1 MTETPHRPI
10 RKFSPGTYQ
19 SDEEVTEQFVVRDHE
34 LGVLLDVLRG
44 NIQSPSCQH
53 TLIVAPRGRGKTMLL
68 ARAAAEIR
76 TSPEFSRHLL
86 PVSFMEESQEVF
98 TLTDFWLET
107 LFHLARECA
116 AHDPGLADEL
126 RARHAA
132 LSERWREK
140 NLEDNVRA
148 AVLDAADRLDRRLVL
163 MVENLQALC
172 KDVDEDFGWKF
183 RGVLQTEPQIILL
196 ASATSRF
203 AGLDDVEQPFF
214 EMFRI
219 IDLKPLTTE
228 QCRNLWKVVS
238 GDKVTG
244 REIRPLEILTGGSPR
259 LLVIV
264 AGFGQ
269 HKSLR
274 RLMEELVMLIDEHTE
289 YFRGHLEVL
298 GKTER
303 RVYIAVLDLWQ
314 RSTAGEIAARARMDV
329 RIVSTMLGRLFERG
343 ALVVEGSGRKRK
355 YAAAEPLYC
364 IYYKLRRGRG
374 EATVVENLI
383 RFMSVFYS
391 EAERAEIFPSV
402 ISEGIESS
410 ALRHGL
416 DKAAAALPEFAKFVG
431 SVRKPAIPV
440 ARPGETE
447 PSGRTLQILVGSADA
462 TVPDYDLI
470 ERLLKEISQ
479 AADEGAF
486 QTVIDIVDSS
496 AAIQSPPSHRISQVF
511 SAWALNLKGDAHTE
525 LGNWVAAL
533 SAYSL
538 VVERYGDDEDFLAK
552 ALIAGAQ
559 VCSGDT
565 HKELGDPEL
574 ALAAYEGVV
583 RRFGGSDDPSVQ
595 GWVAKALAHKGHTL
609 RDMGALPA
617 ALSAYE
623 ESLRRFDDN
632 EHQKWQPYIAQVLIS
647 QGYVQEQ
654 LGGPDLALAAYE
666 AVAERFG
673 SSDDLEL
680 KQSVAYAL
688 NFKGDCLRDLG
699 KLEAALSTYLAIAD
713 RFSDSPDLQ
722 LQRDVA
728 RALTAT
734 GYVRRD
740 LGEPASTLAACREV
754 TERFG
759 SSDDVEIN
767 RCIADALC
775 LRGGVLRASGD
786 PNSALSTYDEIAE
799 RFDDNADAELRRG
812 VAEALTRKA
821 ELQTELADTASAVS
835 TYDVIIQRSGGSESV
850 ELAGYAAAAMNLKGD
865 ALVDLNDPES
875 AVVAFDAFLQRF
887 GRTEDSSLQE
897 WIAKTLVNKGD
908 ALRELDQLDLA
919 VSAYREAVNRFGSSE
934 DADMLWWVSAA
945 LVRIGR
951 ALRKSGDLDAAVATC
966 DDTMK
971 RFDTSENPR
980 LRQWVAMVTIEKADT
995 LIEMGRA
1002 QDALRICDEFASR
1015 LRNLDDE
1022 LQLDLTWRARQV
1034 WTRALL
1040 AQPDLPAAI
1049 DMFRT
1054 LYDAFVPDDEGMI
1067 RQAVD
1072 LIPELIAAGASVHE
1086 FLGILS
1092 SDAGKATALAPLVVA
1107 LRQHAGEVVQEPDEI
1122 LQVAADIRKRIQ
1134 ESRPRKPDNLTTAAP
1149 HT

>member
-1 MTETPHRPI
+1 MTETPNRPI

-53 TLIVAPRGRGKTMLL
+53 ALIVAPRGRGKTMLL

-76 TSPEFSRHLL
+76 TSPEFARHLL
-86 PVSFMEESQEVF
+86 PVSFMEESQEIF

-116 AHDPGLADEL
+116 AHDPQLADEL
-126 RARHAA
+126 RDRHAA
-132 LSERWREK
+132 LSERWREQT
-140 NLEDNVRA
+140 LEDHVRA
-148 AVLDAADRLDRRLVL
+148 AVLDAADRLDRQLVL

-172 KDVDEDFGWKF
+172 KDVDEDFGWKL

-196 ASATSRF
+196 ASATGRF

-214 EMFRI
+214 EMFRN

-238 GDKVTG
+238 GDKVTE

-314 RSTAGEIAARARMDV
+314 RSTTGEIAARARMDV

-374 EATVVENLI
+374 EAAVVENLI

-416 DKAAAALPEFAKFVG
+416 DRAAAALPEFAKFVG
-431 SVRKPAIPV
+431 GGRQPAIPV
-440 ARPGETE
+440 VRPGKTD
-447 PSGRTLQILVGSADA
+447 PARRTLPLLVGSSDV

-470 ERLLKEISQ
+470 ERLLKEISE
-479 AADEGAF
+479 ASDEGEF

-496 AAIQSPPSHRISQVF
+496 AAIQSPAFHRTSQAF
-511 SAWALNLKGDAHTE
+511 SAWGLNMKGNAHAE
-525 LGNWVAAL
+525 LGDWASAL
-533 SAYSL
+533 SAYDL
-538 VVERYGDDEDFLAK
+538 VIERFGNDEEFLTK
-552 ALIAGAQ
+552 SLIAGAL
-559 VCSGDT
+559 VCSGDM
-565 HKELGDPEL
+565 HDLLGDSGS
-574 ALAAYEGVV
+574 AVSAYKDVV
-583 RRFGGSDDPSVQ
+583 LLFGGSDDPSVQ
-595 GWVAKALAHKGHTL
+595 KWVVKALVRKGHTL
-609 RDMGALPA
+609 RDMGVLPS

-623 ESLRRFDDN
+623 EFLERVGGN
-632 EHQKWQPYIAQVLIS
+632 EHQEAQRHVADALVS

-654 LGGPDLALAAYE
+654 LGEPDLAVAAYE

-680 KQSVAYAL
+680 KRSVAHAL
-688 NFKGDCLRDLG
+688 HFKGDCLRGLG
-699 KLEAALSTYLAIAD
+699 KLEAALSTYLAIMD
-713 RFSDSPDLQ
+713 RFSDNPDLQ
-722 LQRDVA
+722 LQQHVA

-740 LGEPASTLAACREV
+740 LGEPTSTLAVCREV
-754 TERFG
+754 AERFG
-759 SSDDVEIN
+759 SSDDVEMSQW
-767 RCIADALC
+767 IAEALY
-775 LRGGVLRASGD
+775 LRGNILRASGD
-786 PNSALSTYDEIAE
+786 PDFALSTYDEIAE
-799 RFDDNADAELRRG
+799 RFDDNADAELWRWA
-812 VAEALTRKA
+812 AEALTRKA
-821 ELQTELADTASAVS
+821 EVQTELADTASAVS
-835 TYDVIIQRSGGSESV
+835 TYDAIIQRFSSSESI
-850 ELAGYAAAAMNLKGD
+850 ELAGYAAAAMNRKGD
-865 ALVDLNDPES
+865 ALVDMNDPES
-875 AVVAFDAFLQRF
+875 AMVAFDAFLQQF
-887 GRTEDSSLQE
+887 GRSEDARLQE

-919 VSAYREAVNRFGSSE
+919 VSAYREAVERFGSSE

-945 LVRIGR
+945 LARIGR
-951 ALRKSGDLDAAVATC
+951 ALRKSGDLDAALANC
-966 DDTMK
+966 DDTVK
-971 RFDTSENPR
+971 RSGTSENPR
-980 LRQWVAMVTIEKADT
+980 LRQWVALVTIEKAET
-995 LIEMGRA
+995 LIEMGRV
-1002 QDALRICDEFASR
+1002 QDALLTCDEFDSR
-1015 LRNLDDE
+1015 LRNLNDE
-1022 LQLDLTWRARQV
+1022 PQRDLTWQARQV

-1049 DMFRT
+1049 DMFQS
-1054 LYDAFVPDDEGMI
+1054 LYDAFVPDDESMI

-1072 LIPELIAAGASVHE
+1072 LILELIAAGASVHE
-1086 FLGILS
+1086 LLAILS
-1092 SDAGKATALAPLVVA
+1092 SDADKATALAPLVVA
-1107 LRQHAGEVVQEPDEI
+1107 LRQHTGEVVQEPDEI

-1134 ESRPRKPDNLTTAAP
+1134 ETRPRKPDHLTTAAP
-1149 HT
+1149 HA